1 MIRVKRRTPLRAG
14 RDGAA
19 GLRHELEAIACNIA
33 ESWTTSGRLWELL
46 AACRDARG
54 GARGKGHPAAL
65 VRSAST
71 GELRR
76 FAEDPE
82 CRKAL
87 AEARGALS
95 HAVRPAKP
103 PASLSRSQPV
113 AYFSMEF
120 GVHEAL
126 PVYAG
131 GLGILAG
138 DHAKSASDEA
148 VPFVGVGL
156 FYHCGYFRQE
166 LDGAGHQRV
175 LYPKAD
181 PSDLPLEAARDAQGR
196 ELLVPVELEDRTI
209 RARVWRLRVG
219 RVDLLLLDT
228 NVQGNSAAD
237 RRINDRL
244 YGGTREDRIRQE
256 VVAGIGGVRALRALG
271 IHPGVWH
278 LNEGHVSFITLE
290 RIREARSQGKLSF
303 AEAVELVAADTVFT
317 THTPVPEG
325 NEVFDLALARRYLSP
340 HAKAAKIAV
349 DDYLSLGLDSGPDG
363 RPFLSMTVLAI
374 RLSRF
379 RNGVSALH
387 GEVSRRMWGKLWP
400 GFRWEDAP
408 ITSVTNGVHTSSW
421 VAPSYR
427 ELYRRVLGKGW
438 ESRLDDRQY
447 WRRRVPALRESDLFR
462 VKQACKRRLVDFVRE
477 REMARLRRE
486 GRTEAQARSAASQ
499 LLDPEIFTIG
509 FARRFALYKRSALLF
524 RDLERAKKLFTSP
537 SRPIQIVFAGKPHPE
552 DPAGKGVFERIAA
565 IASRKELRGRVVL
578 LENYDIAMAQVL
590 VQGVDLW
597 LNNPRRPL
605 EASGTSGQKV
615 PVNAGLNLSILDG
628 WWCEGFAPHT
638 GWAFGKTTEAKDP
651 EARDAEDA
659 ADLYRALEGE
669 VLPLYYRR
677 DRNGVP
683 VDWFRKVKTAMA
695 ELVPQFSTSHMVL
708 EYARR
713 LYRPALENGERAR
726 ARKAKWAREL
736 AAYRSAVEQGWPL
749 VHVRGVR
756 RKSSRQVEIELFA
769 GGLSSLPWGCL
780 DDRGRP
786 CRVAVRPAADA
797 ATLLLRS
804 TLPSRDIRTLRAFPT
819 HPALVH
825 AQELGL
831 SIEIVL

>member
-1 MIRVKRRTPLRAG
+1 
-14 RDGAA
+14 
-19 GLRHELEAIACNIA
+19 
-33 ESWTTSGRLWELL
+33 
-46 AACRDARG
+46 
-54 GARGKGHPAAL
+54 

-181 PSDLPLEAARDAQGR
+181 PADLPLEAARDAQGR

-219 RVDLLLLDT
+219 RVNLLLLDT

-447 WRRRVPALRESDLFR
+447 WRRRAPALRESDLFR

-509 FARRFALYKRSALLF
+509 FARRFALYKRSALPFPRPRAGQEALHLAVTADPDRF
-524 RDLERAKKLFTSP
+524 R
-537 SRPIQIVFAGKPHPE
+537 
-552 DPAGKGVFERIAA
+552 
-565 IASRKELRGRVVL
+565 RK
-578 LENYDIAMAQVL
+578 A
-590 VQGVDLW
+590 
-597 LNNPRRPL
+597 
-605 EASGTSGQKV
+605 ASGRSRGEGRLRTDRGHREPKRA
-615 PVNAGLNLSILDG
+615 AG
-628 WWCEGFAPHT
+628 
-638 GWAFGKTTEAKDP
+638 
-651 EARDAEDA
+651 ARGA
-659 ADLYRALEGE
+659 
-669 VLPLYYRR
+669 
-677 DRNGVP
+677 
-683 VDWFRKVKTAMA
+683 
-695 ELVPQFSTSHMVL
+695 
-708 EYARR
+708 
-713 LYRPALENGERAR
+713 
-726 ARKAKWAREL
+726 AREL
-736 AAYRSAVEQGWPL
+736 RHRDGSSPRPGRRLVAQQPAPPARGERHERAESARERRSQPQHSRRL
-749 VHVRGVR
+749 VVRG
-756 RKSSRQVEIELFA
+756 I
-769 GGLSSLPWGCL
+769 
-780 DDRGRP
+780 
-786 CRVAVRPAADA
+786 RPA
-797 ATLLLRS
+797 
-804 TLPSRDIRTLRAFPT
+804 
-819 HPALVH
+819 HG
-825 AQELGL
+825 LG
-831 SIEIVL
+831 VRQDHRGQGP